1 MPTSNRARLLA
12 AAVAAL
18 AVLVGGLGAVG
29 ARAQTE
35 APPGR
40 SPRDG
45 APPPGAPS
53 RTGPEVS
60 VTAPAGFVANGVH
73 VALGD
78 SYTAGPLVPL
88 PAGDPPGC
96 GRSTSNYP
104 RVTAAALGLALTDVS
119 CSGARTDHLLR
130 PQAVAGGVNPPQ
142 LDAVTASAAVVT
154 VGIGGN
160 DIGFAG
166 IVQACT
172 APAPSGTPCRD
183 RYDTPAGDE
192 ISRRIAA
199 TAPKVTAV
207 LAEAGRRAPSAR
219 VFALGY
225 PAILPDSGPGCWPV
239 MPVAPGDVPYLRARH
254 KELNAM
260 IAASAAAA
268 GATYVDVYTP
278 SVGHDAC
285 QLVGGRWVEPA
296 VPTTPAAPVHPNA
309 LGMKGM
315 GRALA
320 AAIDPAGAP
329 APAPAGGL
337 DLGLDLGRLI
347 G

>member
-12 AAVAAL
+12 AGVAAL
-18 AVLVGGLGAVG
+18 ALLLTGPGAVG
-29 ARAQTE
+29 ARAQ
-35 APPGR
+35 A
-40 SPRDG
+40 G
-45 APPPGAPS
+45 APP
-53 RTGPEVS
+53 VL
-60 VTAPAGFVANGVH
+60 

-78 SYTAGPLVPL
+78 SYTAGPLIPL
-88 PAGDPPGC
+88 PTGNPPGC

-104 RVTAAALGLALTDVS
+104 HVAAAALGLALTDVS
-119 CSGARTDHLLR
+119 CSGARTDHLLG
-130 PQAVAGGVNPPQ
+130 PQTVPGGVNPPQ

-166 IVQACT
+166 IVQACA
-172 APAPSGTPCRD
+172 APAPFGTPCQD
-183 RYDTPAGDE
+183 RYVTPAGDE

-199 TAPKVTAV
+199 TAPEVTAV
-207 LAEAGRRAPSAR
+207 LAEAKRRAPSAR

-225 PAILPDSGPGCWPV
+225 PAILPDAGPGCWPV

-285 QLVGGRWVEPA
+285 QLVGVRWVEPM

-315 GRALA
+315 ASALA
-320 AAIDPAGAP
+320 PAIDPAGAP
-329 APAPAGGL
+329 APAPASGL
-337 DLGLDLGRLI
+337 DLGLDLGQLI

>member
-1 MPTSNRARLLA
+1 MPTSNRARVLA

-18 AVLVGGLGAVG
+18 ALLLTGLGAVG
-29 ARAQTE
+29 ARART
-35 APPGR
+35 
-40 SPRDG
+40 G
-45 APPPGAPS
+45 APP
-53 RTGPEVS
+53 VL
-60 VTAPAGFVANGVH
+60 

-78 SYTAGPLVPL
+78 SYTAGPLIPL
-88 PAGDPPGC
+88 PTGNPPGC

-119 CSGARTDHLLR
+119 CSGARTDHLVG
-130 PQAVAGGVNPPQ
+130 PQSVPGGVNPPQ

-166 IVQACT
+166 IVQACA
-172 APAPSGTPCRD
+172 APAPFATPCQD
-183 RYDTPAGDE
+183 RYVTPAGDE

-207 LAEAGRRAPSAR
+207 LAEAKRRAPSAR
-219 VFALGY
+219 VLALGY
-225 PAILPDSGPGCWPV
+225 PAILPDAGPGCWPV

-254 KELNAM
+254 QELNAM

-285 QLVGGRWVEPA
+285 QLVGVRWVEPM

-315 GRALA
+315 ASALA
-320 AAIDPAGAP
+320 PAIDPAGAP
-329 APAPAGGL
+329 ARAPASGL
-337 DLGLDLGRLI
+337 DLGLDLGRLT

>member
-1 MPTSNRARLLA
+1 MPTSIPARVVV
-12 AAVAAL
+12 AAVAVAL
-18 AVLVGGLGAVG
+18 AALVLAGLGTVT

-35 APPGR
+35 APP
-40 SPRDG
+40 
-45 APPPGAPS
+45 
-53 RTGPEVS
+53 
-60 VTAPAGFVANGVH
+60 VH

-78 SYTAGPLVPL
+78 SYTAGPLIPL
-88 PAGDPPGC
+88 PTGNPPGC
-96 GRSTSNYP
+96 ARSSSNYP
-104 RVTAAALGLALTDVS
+104 HVTAATLGLALTDVS
-119 CSGARTDHLLR
+119 CSGARTDHLLG
-130 PQAVAGGVNPPQ
+130 PQTVAGGVNPPQ
-142 LDAVTASAAVVT
+142 LDAVTPSAAVVT

-166 IVQACT
+166 IVQACA
-172 APAPSGTPCRD
+172 APVPFGTPCQN
-183 RYDTPAGDE
+183 RYVTPAGDE

-199 TAPKVTAV
+199 AAPKVTAV
-207 LAEAGRRAPSAR
+207 LAEARRRAPSAR

-239 MPVAPGDVPYLRARH
+239 MPVTDGDTSYLRAKH

-268 GATYVDVYTP
+268 GATYVDAYTP

-285 QLVGGRWVEPA
+285 QLVGVRWVEPA

-315 GRALA
+315 ASALA
-320 AAIDPAGAP
+320 PAIDAIGAP
-329 APAPAGGL
+329 TPASANGL
-337 DLGLDLGRLI
+337 DVGVDLGRLL